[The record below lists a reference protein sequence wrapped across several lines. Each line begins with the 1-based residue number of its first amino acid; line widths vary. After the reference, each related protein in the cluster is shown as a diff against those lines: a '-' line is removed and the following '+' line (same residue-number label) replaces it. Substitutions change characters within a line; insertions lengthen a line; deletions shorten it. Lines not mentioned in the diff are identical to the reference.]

1 MNKTRPSARPA
12 LGWLLSLTVIGLVG
26 SLWAPTAHA
35 ETTLTNSNPV
45 EGSAVASS
53 PTEITMTFSAPIGPT
68 NSVTMT
74 CGDAGTVVGLA
85 PPQRLADGVSLS
97 VPLVAVAP
105 AGKCTV
111 GWSITSADGQP
122 AGSGNLTFTITGT
135 TAVTVPGSVITVA
148 GGSVPPT
155 TAAAVTPATSSSG
168 DPSAGQTSSGP
179 LALFRLFSNL
189 GVAVLFGSLVV
200 IAIAWPEGIEYIITV
215 RFLRSLWIFAAAS
228 TYLFTGALAA
238 NVSGEGIGAALVPT
252 SWGSLFDSTPGKAA
266 FLRLVFVI
274 VASFAVSR
282 PERVIDP
289 GAQFPALVPPGIAV
303 ATAAFSRETFGM
315 FDYAVG
321 VVHVLA
327 MAVWFGG
334 LVLLTRVVLAGPGEE
349 DLVHAVRGFGR
360 ISTPAM
366 WATVAT
372 GAVQLFRLDRGSLL
386 NTSHGLTVILKT
398 LTVSVMVFVAVAA
411 RQFINGR
418 LTRVEVMTAPLALR
432 LRRALGIEALL
443 GVVVLGLTGVLL
455 TMSPPGLDAAPLPDL
470 DLGVVH
476 VFKNEQLGVEASVA
490 FSEKVGLNDVRIEL
504 IAMPPAGISGLAVDF
519 IPPAGTAVNGM
530 TINVP
535 LNGPGAAVLRKSSQ
549 FRLDTT
555 GLWTIRVR
563 VGTDIVQSMDIQVN
577 EASTINTIV
586 ATNPTG
592 ATTPAT
598 GTTPVAA
605 VSTTG

>member
-35 ETTLTNSNPV
+35 ETTLTSSTPE
-45 EGSAVASS
+45 EGSTVATS
-53 PTEITMTFSAPIGPT
+53 PTEITLTFSAPIGPT
-68 NSVTMT
+68 NQVTMT

-122 AGSGNLTFTITGT
+122 AGSNNLTFTIAGN
-135 TAVTVPGSVITVA
+135 TAATVPGSVITVA
-148 GGSVPPT
+148 GGTVPPT
-155 TAAAVTPATSSSG
+155 TAAPKPAATG
-168 DPSAGQTSSGP
+168 DTATGQPSSGP

-215 RFLRSLWIFAAAS
+215 RFLRSLWIFTAAS
-228 TYLFTGALAA
+228 TYLFAGALAA

-266 FLRLVFVI
+266 FLRMVFVI

-321 VVHVLA
+321 IVHVLA

-386 NTSHGLTVILKT
+386 STSHGLTVILKT

-470 DLGVVH
+470 DLGIVH

-504 IAMPPAGISGLAVDF
+504 IAVPPAGISGLAVDF

-535 LNGPGAAVLRKSSQ
+535 LTGPGAAVLRKSSN
-549 FRLDTT
+549 FRLDTA
-555 GLWTIRVR
+555 GVWTVRVR
-563 VGTDIVQSMDIQVN
+563 VGTDIVQSSDIQVN

-592 ATTPAT
+592 ATTPVT
-598 GTTPVAA
+598 GTTPAAA